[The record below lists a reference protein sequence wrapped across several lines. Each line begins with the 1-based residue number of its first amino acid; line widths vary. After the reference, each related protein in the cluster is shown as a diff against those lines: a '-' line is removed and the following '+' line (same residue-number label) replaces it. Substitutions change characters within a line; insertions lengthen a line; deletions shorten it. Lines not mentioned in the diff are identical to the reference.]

1 MIGILEAEREEKKR
15 AKYLEKLR
23 QQNKNPAD
31 EEKKKL
37 EFISRF
43 CSKVIFLYICRI
55 SENSRF
61 SSHPNNES
69 VLTRVLIISLV
80 PQETII
86 IYNMAV

>member
-43 CSKVIFLYICRI
+43 CSKVKIFIF
-55 SENSRF
+55 SEFWKIRGF
-61 SSHPNNES
+61 RATEK
-69 VLTRVLIISLV
+69 
-80 PQETII
+80 
-86 IYNMAV
+86 

>member
-43 CSKVIFLYICRI
+43 CSKVKIFIF
-55 SENSRF
+55 SEFWKIRGF
-61 SSHPNNES
+61 
-69 VLTRVLIISLV
+69 RVIMNQYS
-80 PQETII
+80 PGF
-86 IYNMAV
+86 

>member
-43 CSKVIFLYICRI
+43 CSKVIHK
-55 SENSRF
+55 S
-61 SSHPNNES
+61 
-69 VLTRVLIISLV
+69 
-80 PQETII
+80 I
-86 IYNMAV
+86 IYFCSISQNFGEFHRKFNAVFEEW

>member
-43 CSKVIFLYICRI
+43 CSKVKIFKTVP
-55 SENSRF
+55 F
-61 SSHPNNES
+61 
-69 VLTRVLIISLV
+69 LIIFANFYEKFEVFESWKMNQYAL
-80 PQETII
+80 
-86 IYNMAV
+86 

>member
-43 CSKVIFLYICRI
+43 CSKVKIFYIFGI
-55 SENSRF
+55 LENSRF
-61 SSHPNNES
+61 SSYGKNES
-69 VLTRVLIISLV
+69 V
-80 PQETII
+80 
-86 IYNMAV
+86 

>member
-43 CSKVIFLYICRI
+43 CSKVIFFIFVEFRKI
-55 SENSRF
+55 RGF
-61 SSHPNNES
+61 
-69 VLTRVLIISLV
+69 RVIQIMN
-80 PQETII
+80 Q
-86 IYNMAV
+86 Y

>member
-43 CSKVIFLYICRI
+43 CSKVK
-55 SENSRF
+55 F
-61 SSHPNNES
+61 SYLQNFGKF
-69 VLTRVLIISLV
+69 
-80 PQETII
+80 
-86 IYNMAV
+86 AVFELRKKMNQNTLDF

>member
-43 CSKVIFLYICRI
+43 CSKVKIFK
-55 SENSRF
+55 NVPF
-61 SSHPNNES
+61 
-69 VLTRVLIISLV
+69 LIIFANFYEKWKMNEYAL
-80 PQETII
+80 
-86 IYNMAV
+86 

>member
-43 CSKVIFLYICRI
+43 CSKVKIFIF
-55 SENSRF
+55 SEFWKIRGF
-61 SSHPNNES
+61 
-69 VLTRVLIISLV
+69 RVIQIMN
-80 PQETII
+80 Q
-86 IYNMAV
+86 Y

>member
-43 CSKVIFLYICRI
+43 CSKVKIFQNCLDYICDFFY
-55 SENSRF
+55 EKF
-61 SSHPNNES
+61 EVFES
-69 VLTRVLIISLV
+69 WKMNQYAL
-80 PQETII
+80 
-86 IYNMAV
+86 

>member
-43 CSKVIFLYICRI
+43 CSKVIIFHI
-55 SENSRF
+55 
-61 SSHPNNES
+61 
-69 VLTRVLIISLV
+69 
-80 PQETII
+80 
-86 IYNMAV
+86 

>member
-43 CSKVIFLYICRI
+43 CSKVNFSITDFL
-55 SENSRF
+55 SEF
-61 SSHPNNES
+61 
-69 VLTRVLIISLV
+69 
-80 PQETII
+80 
-86 IYNMAV
+86 

>member
-43 CSKVIFLYICRI
+43 CSKVKIFIFAKFRKI
-55 SENSRF
+55 
-61 SSHPNNES
+61 
-69 VLTRVLIISLV
+69 RVFR
-80 PQETII
+80 
-86 IYNMAV
+86 AVEKMNQYRLEI

>member
-43 CSKVIFLYICRI
+43 CSKVKIFKTVLII
-55 SENSRF
+55 FANFFMKNSKF
-61 SSHPNNES
+61 SSHGK
-69 VLTRVLIISLV
+69 
-80 PQETII
+80 
-86 IYNMAV
+86 

>member
-43 CSKVIFLYICRI
+43 CSKVKIFKTVP
-55 SENSRF
+55 F
-61 SSHPNNES
+61 
-69 VLTRVLIISLV
+69 LIILCFYEKFVVFESWKMNEHSL
-80 PQETII
+80 
-86 IYNMAV
+86 

>member
-43 CSKVIFLYICRI
+43 CSKVKIFIF
-55 SENSRF
+55 SEFWKIRGF
-61 SSHPNNES
+61 
-69 VLTRVLIISLV
+69 R
-80 PQETII
+80 
-86 IYNMAV
+86 AVEKMNQYRLEF

>member
-43 CSKVIFLYICRI
+43 CSKVIFQSPIFVGI
-55 SENSRF
+55 SVKIRGF
-61 SSHPNNES
+61 KNEIGNQNF
-69 VLTRVLIISLV
+69 L
-80 PQETII
+80 
-86 IYNMAV
+86 

>member
-31 EEKKKL
+31 EENKKL

-43 CSKVIFLYICRI
+43 CSKVIYKPIFAQLRGT
-55 SENSRF
+55 SRTF
-61 SSHPNNES
+61 AEFHRKFIVVFE
-69 VLTRVLIISLV
+69 
-80 PQETII
+80 EW
-86 IYNMAV
+86 

>member
-43 CSKVIFLYICRI
+43 CSKVIFQSPIFFFGISVKICG
-55 SENSRF
+55 
-61 SSHPNNES
+61 
-69 VLTRVLIISLV
+69 L
-80 PQETII
+80 QGKKCK
-86 IYNMAV
+86 

>member
-43 CSKVIFLYICRI
+43 CSKVNFSITDFCR
-55 SENSRF
+55 NF
-61 SSHPNNES
+61 TQN
-69 VLTRVLIISLV
+69 LWFTR
-80 PQETII
+80 
-86 IYNMAV
+86 

>member
-43 CSKVIFLYICRI
+43 CSKVIFLIFLEFRKI
-55 SENSRF
+55 RGF
-61 SSHPNNES
+61 
-69 VLTRVLIISLV
+69 RVIQIMN
-80 PQETII
+80 Q
-86 IYNMAV
+86 Y

>member
-43 CSKVIFLYICRI
+43 CSKVKIFIL
-55 SENSRF
+55 SEFWKIRGFRVIQIMNQYSPRF
-61 SSHPNNES
+61 
-69 VLTRVLIISLV
+69 
-80 PQETII
+80 
-86 IYNMAV
+86 

>member
-43 CSKVIFLYICRI
+43 CSKVIFKPFFVNFCGI
-55 SENSRF
+55 SCKIRGFKRNQNF
-61 SSHPNNES
+61 
-69 VLTRVLIISLV
+69 L
-80 PQETII
+80 
-86 IYNMAV
+86 